1 MNKILN
7 SLAKDLRKEY
17 PRSPHETLAG
27 YVIASRMLDKCRALV
42 NSTNGEYH
50 FDCPL
55 DSFFLNFADV
65 CSLAFKQLVESGAND
80 EEVAAWITEQSH
92 HSEDTIK
99 LWNLK
104 MRQTRI
110 TELPIQLQL
119 FLECYIR
126 KSIPENRRIYTWFD
140 VYDIEEGRI

>member
-1 MNKILN
+1 M
-7 SLAKDLRKEY
+7 
-17 PRSPHETLAG
+17 
-27 YVIASRMLDKCRALV
+27 
-42 NSTNGEYH
+42 
-50 FDCPL
+50 
-55 DSFFLNFADV
+55 
-65 CSLAFKQLVESGAND
+65 VESGDND
-80 EEVAAWITEQSH
+80 EDVAAWITEQSH

-119 FLECYIR
+119 FLEGYIR
-126 KSIPENRRIYTWFD
+126 ESIPENRRVYTWFD

>member
-7 SLAKDLRKEY
+7 SLAKDLTKEY
-17 PRSPHETLAG
+17 PRSPHEILGG
-27 YVIASRMLDKCRALV
+27 YVIAARMLDKCRALV
-42 NSTNGEYH
+42 NGTNGEYH

-55 DSFFLNFADV
+55 DGFFLNFAGIS
-65 CSLAFKQLVESGAND
+65 SLAFKQIVESAAND
-80 EEVAAWITEQSH
+80 EEVAAWITEQSQ

-110 TELPIQLQL
+110 TDLPVQLQL
-119 FLECYIR
+119 FLEGYIR
-126 KSIPENRRIYTWFD
+126 DSIPKNRRVYTWFD
-140 VYDIEEGRI
+140 VYDIEEGII

>member
-7 SLAKDLRKEY
+7 TLAKDLMKEY
-17 PRSPHETLAG
+17 PRSPHETLGG
-27 YVIASRMLDKCRALV
+27 YVIAARMLDKCRALV
-42 NSTNGEYH
+42 NGTLGEYR

-55 DSFFLNFADV
+55 DNFFLSFT
-65 CSLAFKQLVESGAND
+65 SISSTSIMRHIESGAND
-80 EEVAAWITEQSH
+80 EDVAGWITDHSD

-104 MRQTRI
+104 MRQTRV
-110 TELPIQLQL
+110 TDLPVQLQL
-119 FLECYIR
+119 FLEVYIR
-126 KSIPENRRIYTWFD
+126 NIIPKNRRVYTWFD

>member
-1 MNKILN
+1 M
-7 SLAKDLRKEY
+7 
-17 PRSPHETLAG
+17 
-27 YVIASRMLDKCRALV
+27 V
-42 NSTNGEYH
+42 
-50 FDCPL
+50 
-55 DSFFLNFADV
+55 FFLNFTGV
-65 CSLAFKQLVESGAND
+65 SSLAFKQLVKSGAND
-80 EEVAAWITEQSH
+80 EEVAAWVTEQSH